1 MWQTSLNLGRLYKS
15 EAYSRF
21 TFLDFR
27 LSKIVQNSRTFK
39 IIQDYKLQSRNKCNS
54 DNLEFIRKLLLSQK
68 TWIFVNYDFYQILE
82 NLYLIIIYVPN
93 KADKRSK
100 VAGLFGR
107 TVIEP
112 VWKIVSL
119 GTSENINTKKA
130 NVYPL
135 PKTVSLANGG
145 TRTILITLAVM
156 HHLHQNYAQII
167 SVLIMMENPLGA
179 IPPIPS
185 NDMIFVTS
193 REYNKTSIVNDQ

>member
-1 MWQTSLNLGRLYKS
+1 ML
-15 EAYSRF
+15 
-21 TFLDFR
+21 
-27 LSKIVQNSRTFK
+27 
-39 IIQDYKLQSRNKCNS
+39 
-54 DNLEFIRKLLLSQK
+54 
-68 TWIFVNYDFYQILE
+68 
-82 NLYLIIIYVPN
+82 
-93 KADKRSK
+93 
-100 VAGLFGR
+100 
-107 TVIEP
+107 
-112 VWKIVSL
+112 
-119 GTSENINTKKA
+119 ENINTKKA

>member
-1 MWQTSLNLGRLYKS
+1 MQKWQSWIY
-15 EAYSRF
+15 
-21 TFLDFR
+21 
-27 LSKIVQNSRTFK
+27 QK
-39 IIQDYKLQSRNKCNS
+39 IITFAKNVNFQ
-54 DNLEFIRKLLLSQK
+54 
-68 TWIFVNYDFYQILE
+68 NYDFYQILQ
-82 NLYLIIIYVPN
+82 NLYLIIFYEPN

-107 TVIEP
+107 NVIEP

-119 GTSENINTKKA
+119 ETSENINTKKA

-179 IPPIPS
+179 TPPIPS
-185 NDMIFVTS
+185 NDMICVTS